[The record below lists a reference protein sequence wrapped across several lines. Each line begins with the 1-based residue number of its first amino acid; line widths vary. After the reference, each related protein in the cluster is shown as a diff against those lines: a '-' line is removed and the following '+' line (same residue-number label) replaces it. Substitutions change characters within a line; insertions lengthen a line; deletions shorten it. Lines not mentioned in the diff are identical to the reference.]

1 MTRTSRLSRI
11 LFTALT
17 FSAALPVLAQTSTP
31 GMDHRQAHQQ
41 QRIEQGAQSG
51 ALKNRE
57 ANPLE
62 KAQEHIQGMED
73 KAKGDG
79 SVTAQERKRL
89 QQAEAVQNRHPSREK
104 HDRQHESSHQGIKD
118 HSQTRSHRR

>member
-31 GMDHRQAHQQ
+31 GMDHRQ
-41 QRIEQGAQSG
+41 QRIEQGTQSG

-89 QQAEAVQNRHPSREK
+89 QQAETVQSRHLSREK
-104 HDRQHESSHQGIKD
+104 HDRQHESNHQGIKD